1 MDVRIKT
8 LKYLETVAETNRVN
22 LKEAER
28 PAFICIFKKS
38 ASLAQDEGSLA

>member
-8 LKYLETVAETNRVN
+8 LKYLEMAETNRVN
-22 LKEAER
+22 LKEVER
-28 PAFICIFKKS
+28 PAFMCIFKKS